1 MSISTDELR
10 ALLESVG
17 VIVKGLKYPL
27 LKESLIELII
37 DEAYERGLISDT
49 DKPEAKV
56 DKPKIDKVCSTCGT
70 YKVDNDCVDCYHY
83 SRWTYVG
90 QRIAELSAEN
100 QKLRDMWEKL
110 KQINRYATNKI
121 LTDEVIKTINDIILD
136 IEHDYLISGSII

>member
-1 MSISTDELR
+1 MSISTDEAR
-10 ALLESVG
+10 EWFCADACRFVCYTIPKDDYRKCKAEGLLSFISG
-17 VIVKGLKYPL
+17 GH
-27 LKESLIELII
+27 EL
-37 DEAYERGLISDT
+37 GLISDT

-110 KQINRYATNKI
+110 KAKYKGCDVN
-121 LTDEVIKTINDIILD
+121 LVIGHRNLEEIMTEL
-136 IEHDYLISGSII
+136 ESGKE